1 MKKWVLIILGLM
13 VIFLSCRTERTQK
26 LQDEDTL
33 SLKTGFVD
41 VGKTLLYY
49 EEMGKGHPLVLIHGG
64 LLDHRMWDDQFEVFT
79 EKFRVIRFD
88 VRNHGNSK
96 GVPDTFK
103 HYEDLLKIL
112 EQLNLEKA
120 VILGLSLGGRI
131 AIDFAIAYP
140 EKVSAIILAAPG
152 ASGYEFKGEAFIKNN
167 ELMQKAFSEGNV
179 DLAIEYFQRSWTDGP
194 HREPDEIDQA
204 IRTKV
209 RNMALNTVKQWEG
222 QSQMTELE
230 PPAIGRLDEIHAPT
244 LAIVGDLDMP
254 GILEI
259 VDLIIQ
265 NVPGAEKVVIHG
277 AAHMVNMEQ
286 PETFNKA
293 VLEFLSRLGLFDVRI
308 P

>member
-1 MKKWVLIILGLM
+1 MMKKASFMIYGLIMILL
-13 VIFLSCRTERTQK
+13 LSCTDKARK
-26 LQDEDTL
+26 SQDEDTL
-33 SLKTGFVD
+33 SFKTGLIN
-41 VGKTLLYY
+41 VGKTQLYY
-49 EEMGKGHPLVLIHGG
+49 EEMGVGHPLILIHGG
-64 LLDHRMWDDQFEVFT
+64 LLDRRMWDDQFEVFA

-103 HYEDLLKIL
+103 HYKDLLKIL
-112 EQLNLEKA
+112 EQLNLEKS
-120 VILGLSLGGRI
+120 VMLGLSLGGRI

-140 EKVSAIILAAPG
+140 DKVSAIILAAPG

-167 ELMQKAFSEGNV
+167 ELMQKAFNDGDI

-204 IRTKV
+204 IRIKV
-209 RNMALNTVKQWEG
+209 KNMALNTVKQWEG

-230 PPAIGRLDEIHAPT
+230 PPAIGRLNEIHAPT

-259 VDLIIQ
+259 VDLVIQ
-265 NVPGAEKVVIHG
+265 NVPGAEKVVIPG

-286 PETFNKA
+286 PEKFNKT
-293 VLEFLSRLGLFDVRI
+293 VLEFLSRLGLKI